1 MKGRNIEENNV
12 DYKLDDVK
20 DLKLQIDQ
28 LKKQLAKTKQ
38 FVIDELERVKD
49 FFVLEDEKGNIDI
62 TRDIFEV
69 AEYVIT
75 KINELKGG
83 KNGT

>member
-1 MKGRNIEENNV
+1 MKDKELS
-12 DYKLDDVK
+12 KTDDK
-20 DLKLQIDQ
+20 RI
-28 LKKQLAKTKQ
+28 KKQTQLA
-38 FVIDELERVKD
+38 IAELERVKD

-75 KINELKGG
+75 KINELKGS
-83 KNGT
+83 KNILESNGYDYIP